1 MHIPLDVPRKE
12 SDPES
17 SLIRTYRYLRIA
29 ISSIVVVIAVAVIVQ
44 SVASGALDS
53 ISAYYYSDAQN
64 VFVGA
69 LLAVSL
75 ALLVIAG
82 RGASRYLLNLA
93 ALFALL
99 LALVPTPIPGGTLGD
114 TTCTPDVRCVPLS
127 VRPEVDVAVT
137 TYVILGVL
145 LVIFALGLRIALHRR
160 HPGDEPLDLWT
171 TIIPRIPGVLV
182 IVIVAAGHA
191 LAPDAFFAVTHAI
204 ATGLFFA
211 CIVVVALLDAFR
223 PDPLD
228 PPARRWQRVVYSVVA
243 VGLVVDILILAVVV
257 VFKIDNPVPPV
268 LVGEFI
274 GLTFFSVFWA
284 VQTVQK
290 WNEPNP
296 ALTLAQAAKKR

>member
-1 MHIPLDVPRKE
+1 MEHIPLDVPRKE

-17 SLIRTYRYLRIA
+17 SLIRTYRYLRLA
-29 ISSIVVVIAVAVIVQ
+29 ISSIVVVIAVAVIVE
-44 SVASGALDS
+44 SARSGVLDS
-53 ISAYYYSDAQN
+53 ISAYYYSNAQN

-69 LLAVSL
+69 LMAVSL

-114 TTCTPDVRCVPLS
+114 ATCAPERRCVPLS
-127 VRPEVDVAVT
+127 VRPDVDVAVT

-145 LVIFALGLRIALHRR
+145 LLVFALGLRIGLHRR

-171 TIIPRIPGVLV
+171 TIVPRIPGVLV
-182 IVIVAAGHA
+182 IVLVAVTHA
-191 LAPDAFFAVTHAI
+191 LAPDAFFAATHAI

-211 CIVVVALLDAFR
+211 CIVAVAWLDAFR

-228 PPARRWQRVVYSVVA
+228 PPAKRWQRAVYSVVA
-243 VGLVVDILILAVVV
+243 VGLVIDILVLGVVV
-257 VFKIDNPVPPV
+257 VFDLQNPVPPV

-274 GLTFFSVFWA
+274 ALTFFSVFWA
-284 VQTVQK
+284 VQTIQK

-296 ALTLAQAAKKR
+296 ALILAKSR